1 MSKVK
6 FKLNRDG
13 VGQLLKSKEMEK
25 IVSGHASRTARAS
38 GQGYASSTKNA
49 GSRVVGKAY
58 AETWQA
64 KRDNAKN
71 NTLLKNLKGK

>member
-6 FKLNRDG
+6 FKLNGAG
-13 VGQLLKSKEMEK
+13 VRALLKSGEMAS
-25 IVSGHASRTARAS
+25 IVEGHAARIAGSS
-38 GQGYASSTKNA
+38 GSGYASGTFNA